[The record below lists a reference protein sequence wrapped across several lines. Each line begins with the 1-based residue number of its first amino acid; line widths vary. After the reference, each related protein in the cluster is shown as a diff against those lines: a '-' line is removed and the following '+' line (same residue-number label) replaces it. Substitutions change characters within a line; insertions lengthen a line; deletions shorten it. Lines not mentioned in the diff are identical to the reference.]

1 MHMNAFKI
9 IAVLAGLLFG
19 CLYTAAQTIATP
31 EQLAQQ
37 QLDAYNQRNIEAFL
51 VPYSDSVEVYTFP
64 NQLQYKGKATM
75 RQQYAALFERLP
87 ALHCKLLSRM
97 VMGNTVI
104 DHELVTFD
112 AAQPQVQAIAVYTI
126 ANGKIQQV
134 HFIRNR

>member
-1 MHMNAFKI
+1 MHMNVVKI
-9 IAVLAGLLFG
+9 IGVLAGLMFCGLSG
-19 CLYTAAQTIATP
+19 AAQTVVTP

-64 NQLQYKGKATM
+64 HQLQYKGKATM
-75 RQQYAALFERLP
+75 RQNYAAMFERLP
-87 ALHCKLLSRM
+87 ALHCKLLNRM

-112 AAQPQVQAIAVYTI
+112 AAQPQVQAIAIYTI